1 MAAAL
6 ALLFADG
13 GISSA
18 SVETQNLV
26 SLQMTNFSDSHLE
39 NGAPAGWRLQR
50 YKGSPSLNLEKS
62 GGHFYLR
69 MKSSGNTAFGVRK
82 EISIDVRKY
91 PFIHWTWRA
100 QRLPVGGDVR
110 QADRDDQ
117 VLQVYVIFPGEGIFN
132 IIKSPTI
139 AYVWDNEAPKGLM
152 IQSPQKGMENVRYI
166 VLRNKVDT
174 LGRWRQEK
182 RNLYEDYKKVF
193 KDVKNGEPSGPVK
206 GLMLFINTHHTE
218 SNAEGVIGNMY
229 FSSGG

>member
-1 MAAAL
+1 MAVAL
-6 ALLFADG
+6 VMLFPDG

-18 SVETQNLV
+18 AETQNHV
-26 SLQMTNFSDSHLE
+26 SLQMTPFSDSHLE
-39 NGAPAGWRLQR
+39 DGVPAGWRLQR
-50 YKGSPSLNLEKS
+50 YKGGPSLKLEQT
-62 GGHFYLR
+62 GGCFYLR
-69 MKSSGNTAFGVRK
+69 MKSSGDTAFGVRK
-82 EISIDVRKY
+82 EISVDVRKY
-91 PFIHWTWRA
+91 PFMHWTWKA
-100 QRLPVGGDVR
+100 QRLPAGGDVR

-117 VLQVYVIFPGEGIFN
+117 VLQVYVIFPGGGFFN
-132 IIKSPTI
+132 IMTSPTI

-193 KDVKNGEPSGPVK
+193 KDIKNGEPSGPIK
-206 GLMLFINTHHTE
+206 GLMLFINTHHRA
-218 SNAEGVIGNMY
+218 SDAEGVIGDMY